1 MCVIVECSGTFL
13 QGLLLYFYYKYI
25 ISNRKIILFIGL
37 LIVYEVSMW
46 SDTRIKFILKLVYSW
61 PYELSNFT
69 LIIWFTIFYF
79 SVGWLF
85 VYCCSGLFPG
95 GRRAEAPRSAMHSPA
110 PGHGPVLRPPTP
122 ETART
127 APATVST
134 TLLTTYST
142 LHNSQ
147 IMSVL

>member
-1 MCVIVECSGTFL
+1 
-13 QGLLLYFYYKYI
+13 
-25 ISNRKIILFIGL
+25 
-37 LIVYEVSMW
+37 MW
-46 SDTRIKFILKLVYSW
+46 SYTKIKFILKLVYSRPLW
-61 PYELSNFT
+61 TLSNLT
-69 LIIWFTIFYF
+69 RIIWFTIFYF

-85 VYCCSGLFPG
+85 VYYCSGLFPG

-134 TLLTTYST
+134 TLLIVLYTTLRKCLLKSLISVYRGTRMICLSISLNNST
-142 LHNSQ
+142 QCISHNNFGE
-147 IMSVL
+147 IFELLY

>member
-1 MCVIVECSGTFL
+1 MFVIWLMT
-13 QGLLLYFYYKYI
+13 
-25 ISNRKIILFIGL
+25 
-37 LIVYEVSMW
+37 
-46 SDTRIKFILKLVYSW
+46 
-61 PYELSNFT
+61 
-69 LIIWFTIFYF
+69 FYF
-79 SVGWLF
+79 SVVWML

-134 TLLTTYST
+134 TLHYFITHIREDLSYYKVKIVSDSSLQEIGIELFYFSISLNNST
-142 LHNSQ
+142 MCLK
-147 IMSVL
+147 

>member
-1 MCVIVECSGTFL
+1 
-13 QGLLLYFYYKYI
+13 
-25 ISNRKIILFIGL
+25 
-37 LIVYEVSMW
+37 MW
-46 SDTRIKFILKLVYSW
+46 SYAKIKFILMLIYSWSW
-61 PYELSNFT
+61 PYMKIFESYTNNMYV
-69 LIIWFTIFYF
+69 IWLMTFYF
-79 SVGWLF
+79 SVVWML

-134 TLLTTYST
+134 TLHYFITHIREYLSY
-142 LHNSQ
+142 
-147 IMSVL
+147 